1 MLALDESL
9 PMVLGIV
16 PNAACYHMLV
26 TQQQYYVPIKHMAT
40 VADANLIALY
50 MSAWHPTHPQHVT
63 HVAQIDAYTIQPRSM
78 IWPLQQTHPRV
89 AQLYVVLSL
98 SAIALLTPAIPSPR
112 WHRISIHRTTSATLA
127 RLPYLGHT
135 PLRRMPHHHMT
146 D

>member
-98 SAIALLTPAIPSPR
+98 SALALLTPAIPSPR